1 LNPPKDEFIYGVAD
15 RHHFRLIMLILTGAI
30 ARLARSGCLPPVHYR
45 YMQEIFAEA
54 VMLSESPDRMTWGEP
69 GGRFMTT
76 IHTDGTRL
84 SREIRSRVCDGNNIR
99 ALIADQLGVDLN
111 RITDQTHFARD
122 LGVGWLNRLELVIF
136 VEDWTGLELDDDDV
150 ERIDVVGDL
159 ISRQSLSLRLTSR
172 PASCWG

>member
-1 LNPPKDEFIYGVAD
+1 
-15 RHHFRLIMLILTGAI
+15 
-30 ARLARSGCLPPVHYR
+30 
-45 YMQEIFAEA
+45 
-54 VMLSESPDRMTWGEP
+54 
-69 GGRFMTT
+69 MTT

-84 SREIRSRVCDGNNIR
+84 SPETRSRVCDGNNIR

-159 ISRQSLSLRLTSR
+159 IRLFESAKEQR
-172 PASCWG
+172 DRSN